1 MAVAADALLVTHRL
15 GHRLA
20 QRDAHVFDRVVAVD
34 VQVAFGL
41 DVQVDQPVAGDLVQ
55 HVVEKT
61 DAGGQ
66 PGLAGAVKVDADG
79 DLGLGGVAGDF
90 GGARGGGHRE
100 AFSAPAA
107 ARSPRGCRRSGAG
120 SCPATGAF

>member
-1 MAVAADALLVTHRL
+1 MPLLNGTCITSPGRPEKSTPRATECLVQRHIGMAVAADALLVAHRL

-41 DVQVDQPVAGDLVQ
+41 DVQVDQAVAGDLVQ
-55 HVVEKT
+55 HVVEKG

-66 PGLAGAVKVDADG
+66 LGLAGAVKVDA
-79 DLGLGGVAGDF
+79 
-90 GGARGGGHRE
+90 
-100 AFSAPAA
+100 
-107 ARSPRGCRRSGAG
+107 RR
-120 SCPATGAF
+120 